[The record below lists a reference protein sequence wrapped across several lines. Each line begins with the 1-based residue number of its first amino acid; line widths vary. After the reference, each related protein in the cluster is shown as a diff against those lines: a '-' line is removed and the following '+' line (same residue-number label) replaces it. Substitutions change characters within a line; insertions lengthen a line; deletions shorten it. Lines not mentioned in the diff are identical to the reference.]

1 MDIVGRKVTH
11 ITDRNLGTGV
21 VEACDG
27 GVCLVRWQHGLK
39 QFAGLSRHPRGHL
52 SLVPKSAAPSPLTND
67 PLTWQR
73 QVSDDGLQ
81 EENEWLKERLSHLE
95 EYIRKLEY
103 ENFKLKSTIGDAIM
117 SLKTQNAETKE
128 MIYGTNA
135 KGIVTTDENFKS
147 YIKKDEES

>member
-1 MDIVGRKVTH
+1 M
-11 ITDRNLGTGV
+11 
-21 VEACDG
+21 
-27 GVCLVRWQHGLK
+27 
-39 QFAGLSRHPRGHL
+39 
-52 SLVPKSAAPSPLTND
+52 
-67 PLTWQR
+67 
-73 QVSDDGLQ
+73 SDDGLQ
-81 EENEWLKERLSHLE
+81 EENEWLKERISHLE

>member
-1 MDIVGRKVTH
+1 
-11 ITDRNLGTGV
+11 
-21 VEACDG
+21 
-27 GVCLVRWQHGLK
+27 
-39 QFAGLSRHPRGHL
+39 
-52 SLVPKSAAPSPLTND
+52 
-67 PLTWQR
+67 
-73 QVSDDGLQ
+73 VSDDGLQ

-135 KGIVTTDENFKS
+135 KGIVTTGENFKS

>member
-1 MDIVGRKVTH
+1 M
-11 ITDRNLGTGV
+11 
-21 VEACDG
+21 
-27 GVCLVRWQHGLK
+27 
-39 QFAGLSRHPRGHL
+39 
-52 SLVPKSAAPSPLTND
+52 
-67 PLTWQR
+67 
-73 QVSDDGLQ
+73 SDDGLQ

-103 ENFKLKSTIGDAIM
+103 ENFKLKSTIGDAIK

-135 KGIVTTDENFKS
+135 KGIVTTGENFKS

>member
-1 MDIVGRKVTH
+1 M
-11 ITDRNLGTGV
+11 
-21 VEACDG
+21 
-27 GVCLVRWQHGLK
+27 
-39 QFAGLSRHPRGHL
+39 
-52 SLVPKSAAPSPLTND
+52 
-67 PLTWQR
+67 
-73 QVSDDGLQ
+73 SDDSLQ

-103 ENFKLKSTIGDAIM
+103 ENFKLKSTIGDAIK

-135 KGIVTTDENFKS
+135 KGIVTTGENFKS

>member
-1 MDIVGRKVTH
+1 M
-11 ITDRNLGTGV
+11 
-21 VEACDG
+21 A
-27 GVCLVRWQHGLK
+27 
-39 QFAGLSRHPRGHL
+39 
-52 SLVPKSAAPSPLTND
+52 
-67 PLTWQR
+67 
-73 QVSDDGLQ
+73 DDSLQ
-81 EENEWLKERLSHLE
+81 EENEGLKERLSHLE

-135 KGIVTTDENFKS
+135 KGIVTTGENFKS